1 LHDRVLDG
9 LAAAPVVDAMGA
21 VNWRPFGNRLVAGD
35 FAVEDGP
42 DLPSGYW
49 ADKLAVSPDYFHA
62 MGVRLLHGR
71 AFTTADRAGAPGV
84 VIVSRSLADRFWP
97 RADALG
103 KRLTMSGDPGRVDW
117 LTVVGVVDDV
127 LQREITGGRD
137 AAIYSPYAQVG
148 TPFFLNRM
156 TYVVRSTASP
166 QTVAAAMREA
176 VRAADASL
184 PVHTVA
190 SMDELVASMTR
201 EPRFQTLL
209 LATFSLIALVL
220 AAIGVYGVL
229 AYAVAQRRFEIG
241 LRMALGARASAVMA
255 SVLRRSLLLALAGVL
270 LGAVG
275 ALAVTRAL
283 RAYLFQVT
291 PTDPVT
297 FAAGAAVLSIIALL
311 AGWLPARRAARV
323 EPATVLK
330 SD

>member
-1 LHDRVLDG
+1 
-9 LAAAPVVDAMGA
+9 
-21 VNWRPFGNRLVAGD
+21 
-35 FAVEDGP
+35 
-42 DLPSGYW
+42 
-49 ADKLAVSPDYFHA
+49 
-62 MGVRLLHGR
+62 
-71 AFTTADRAGAPGV
+71 
-84 VIVSRSLADRFWP
+84 
-97 RADALG
+97 
-103 KRLTMSGDPGRVDW
+103 
-117 LTVVGVVDDV
+117 
-127 LQREITGGRD
+127 
-137 AAIYSPYAQVG
+137 
-148 TPFFLNRM
+148 
-156 TYVVRSTASP
+156 
-166 QTVAAAMREA
+166 MREA